1 MNSTRSGTVTA
12 PFNELAACI
21 EAEVVTDPVRRY
33 LLSTDASIF
42 RKMPAAVVYPRSA
55 EDVQATVHFAVRHGL
70 SIHPRGA
77 GSGLCGSAVGD
88 GIVVDFSRHMNRL
101 LELDLERGWFECEP
115 GYRFGELEAALK
127 GSGWFF
133 PPDPSSGEYATFG
146 GMCATNA
153 SGAHSVKYGNVA
165 DYVLDL
171 QVVFADGTI
180 ASVSDI
186 EATGQERLPRHQARL
201 ARLYL
206 EHADTIEAAYPD
218 IACNVAGYNLRGLV
232 QEGRLRLHRLL
243 CGAEGTL
250 GVVTR
255 LRFALKERPR
265 ADALMVAFFDD
276 TVQAALAVQQAMP
289 LSPSGIEIMGKSLL
303 QVARD
308 ADPALYAGILPEGID
323 NVLLIEFD
331 GPSMEACV
339 APVETLRDRLRGA
352 GLGRQVHVAVSAE
365 EKERFWALRKAAVPT
380 LYTLKGR
387 RKILALVEDA
397 AVPVSQLV
405 PYFEG
410 IQAIFERLKVDYVLY
425 GHIAK
430 GLMHTRPLLDLKDT
444 GDVALLQ
451 PIADAF
457 FELVD
462 GLGGTVSGEHGDG
475 RLRSAYVRRKYPSIY
490 DLFLITK
497 QLLDPQS
504 IFNPEIKVHDDPE
517 QMTRNLR
524 FGAEYKAG
532 PISGLRLNWQ
542 GVFVEEVEK
551 CHGCS
556 KCITVTTATRMCPV
570 YKFTRDEAAAPKAK
584 ANVLRALISG
594 AIENS
599 ELYRE
604 SLRHVMAQ
612 CVNCGSCYMECPSHV
627 NIPKMAME
635 AKAQY
640 VRRFGSALPER
651 LTSHVELAARLT
663 HKCSALIG
671 PLVRRPAVRKMAAR
685 LTGLAQ
691 ERPMVEFDRRPL
703 LKRLPRL
710 TPGKGPQVL
719 YYAGCYAAYIRP
731 ELGTAA
737 VGVLSRMG
745 CAVHLPP
752 QSCCGLPQLSKGLV
766 AAARRTV
773 RRNLSAWQDMLERA
787 DYITVTCSSCGYALM
802 QDWSYLVGE
811 KEAARISAKT
821 VHISRLINQC
831 GGWQNDGGG
840 WQNDLWLEKG
850 GRALRLAYHHP
861 CHLRLQPHAD
871 ASITMFEAMDGIQV
885 NDLKSHCC
893 GMAGSWGMLAK
904 NITLSKTIGA
914 PMARLLNASDAD
926 YGITDCPTCQMQM
939 EHMGRLPVRHPV
951 EIIWKAM
958 RDRDRWRSSD

>member
-1 MNSTRSGTVTA
+1 
-12 PFNELAACI
+12 
-21 EAEVVTDPVRRY
+21 
-33 LLSTDASIF
+33 
-42 RKMPAAVVYPRSA
+42 
-55 EDVQATVHFAVRHGL
+55 
-70 SIHPRGA
+70 
-77 GSGLCGSAVGD
+77 
-88 GIVVDFSRHMNRL
+88 
-101 LELDLERGWFECEP
+101 
-115 GYRFGELEAALK
+115 
-127 GSGWFF
+127 
-133 PPDPSSGEYATFG
+133 
-146 GMCATNA
+146 
-153 SGAHSVKYGNVA
+153 
-165 DYVLDL
+165 
-171 QVVFADGTI
+171 
-180 ASVSDI
+180 
-186 EATGQERLPRHQARL
+186 
-201 ARLYL
+201 
-206 EHADTIEAAYPD
+206 
-218 IACNVAGYNLRGLV
+218 
-232 QEGRLRLHRLL
+232 
-243 CGAEGTL
+243 
-250 GVVTR
+250 
-255 LRFALKERPR
+255 
-265 ADALMVAFFDD
+265 
-276 TVQAALAVQQAMP
+276 
-289 LSPSGIEIMGKSLL
+289 
-303 QVARD
+303 
-308 ADPALYAGILPEGID
+308 
-323 NVLLIEFD
+323 
-331 GPSMEACV
+331 
-339 APVETLRDRLRGA
+339 
-352 GLGRQVHVAVSAE
+352 
-365 EKERFWALRKAAVPT
+365 
-380 LYTLKGR
+380 
-387 RKILALVEDA
+387 
-397 AVPVSQLV
+397 
-405 PYFEG
+405 
-410 IQAIFERLKVDYVLY
+410 
-425 GHIAK
+425 
-430 GLMHTRPLLDLKDT
+430 
-444 GDVALLQ
+444 VALLQ

-604 SLRHVMAQ
+604 SLQSVMAQ

-640 VRRFGSALPER
+640 VRRFGCALPER
-651 LTSHVELAARLT
+651 LTSHVELAAKLT
-663 HKCSALIG
+663 HKWSALIG
-671 PLVRRPAVRKMAAR
+671 PLVRRPAVRRIAAR

-691 ERPMVEFDRRPL
+691 ERPMVVFDRRPL

-731 ELGTAA
+731 ELGQAA
-737 VGVLSRMG
+737 VGVLGRMG

-773 RRNLSAWQDMLERA
+773 RRNLSDWQDLLERA

-821 VHISRLINQC
+821 VHISHLINQC
-831 GGWQNDGGG
+831 GGWQND
-840 WQNDLWLEKG
+840 
-850 GRALRLAYHHP
+850 
-861 CHLRLQPHAD
+861 
-871 ASITMFEAMDGIQV
+871 
-885 NDLKSHCC
+885 
-893 GMAGSWGMLAK
+893 
-904 NITLSKTIGA
+904 
-914 PMARLLNASDAD
+914 ARLDTGQPGLAAGLSPSLSPAPSAACRRQHHHAQGHGRHPDQRPEEPLLRHGRQLGHAGQKHRPEQNHRSPHGPIAQCIRRRLRDHRLPHLPDAD
-926 YGITDCPTCQMQM
+926 GAHGPASCPPS
-939 EHMGRLPVRHPV
+939 R
-951 EIIWKAM
+951 
-958 RDRDRWRSSD
+958 